1 MVDRTAGVRAAARE
15 EIETVG
21 KLPKDIESARSEA
34 EKLRREIEHHS
45 YRYYVLDS
53 PEISDQEYD
62 ELMRRLVEIES
73 AFPDLVTPDSPL
85 QKVGGAPREEFGQVR
100 HGVPMLSLNSIYTE
114 EEILEFD
121 GRVKR
126 ILKSEGEIAY
136 VAEPKID
143 GLAIELVYE
152 RGVLISGST
161 RGDGYVGE
169 DVTANLKTVRAV
181 PLRLRSGSVR
191 PPERVEVRGEVFM
204 ASRDFQ
210 RLNERREEEGEPRFA
225 NPRNAA
231 AGSLRQLDPKVT
243 GRRPL
248 DIFCYAVGA
257 LEGSEPE
264 SQWEVLSSL
273 ATWGLKTNPL
283 NKRCGSIGEAIAFF
297 RDLESRREGLAYE
310 IDGLVIKVDRR
321 DLQAE
326 LGEISRSPRW
336 AAAAK
341 FAPRRA
347 VTKILRIEVQV
358 GRTGVLTP
366 VAVME
371 PVRVGGVEVSR
382 ATLHNQ
388 DEIDR
393 KDVREGDTVVVQRA
407 GDVIPQ
413 VIEVVTDRRDGSER
427 PFRLPDRCP
436 VCGAEVDREEGEVAV
451 RCIGLD
457 CAAKIRE
464 TIRHFASK
472 GAMDIDGLGEK
483 TVSQLVDRGMV
494 EELSGIYYLTREQI
508 LGLDLFAEKSTG
520 NLLEAI
526 ERSKDKDLSRLIF
539 ALGIRHVGE
548 HLAKVLARRFASL
561 DDLAA
566 ASEEDLVEID
576 EVGPEVA
583 ASIRKFFDRPQNRE
597 VIERLKDAGVRM
609 RSGGQ
614 APEGPAEGER
624 RLDGLTFVFTGE
636 LESMTRSEAKR
647 LVESAGG
654 RATSGVS
661 GRTDYV
667 VVGSSPGSKLD
678 DAKKLGVKI
687 MTEGEFKKLVGER
700 GSETA

>member
-1 MVDRTAGVRAAARE
+1 MRKV
-15 EIETVG
+15 
-21 KLPKDIESARSEA
+21 PKDIESARAEV
-34 EKLRREIEHHS
+34 EKLRRKIEHHN

-53 PEISDQEYD
+53 PEIGDQEYD
-62 ELMRRLVEIES
+62 ALMRRLVEIEG
-73 AFPDLVTPDSPL
+73 AFPELVTPDSPS

-100 HGVPMLSLNSIYTE
+100 HSVAMLSLNSIYTE

-121 GRVKR
+121 ARVKKF
-126 ILKSEGEIAY
+126 LKSDEEITY

-152 RGVLISGST
+152 RGRFISGST

-181 PLRLRSGSVR
+181 PLRLRSSSL
-191 PPERVEVRGEVFM
+191 PLPERVEARGEVFM
-204 ASRDFQ
+204 ATRDFQ
-210 RLNERREEEGEPRFA
+210 RLNERREEEGAPRFA

-243 GRRPL
+243 EKRPL

-257 LEGSEPE
+257 LEGAAPE
-264 SQWEVLSSL
+264 TQWDLLSSF
-273 ATWGLKTNPL
+273 AEWGLKTNPL
-283 NKRCGSIGEAIAFF
+283 NSRCVGIGEAIAFY
-297 RDLESRREGLAYE
+297 RDLEAKREDLPYE

-321 DLQAE
+321 DLQGA

-347 VTKILRIEVQV
+347 VTKILEIEVQV

-393 KDVREGDTVVVQRA
+393 KDIREGDTVVVQRA

-413 VIEVVTDRRDGSER
+413 VIEVLAERRDGTER
-427 PFRLPDRCP
+427 PFKLPDRCP
-436 VCGAEVDREEGEVAV
+436 VCGAEVDREEDEVAV

-457 CAAKIRE
+457 CAAKIKE

-483 TVSQLVDRGMV
+483 TVSQLVDRGLV
-494 EELSGIYYLTREQI
+494 KELSGIYYLTGEQI
-508 LGLDLFAEKSTG
+508 LGLDLFAEKSTN

-526 ERSKDKDLSRLIF
+526 ERSKNKELSRLIF

-548 HLAKVLARRFASL
+548 HLAQVLARRFASI

-566 ASEEDLVEID
+566 ASEEDLVAID
-576 EVGPEVA
+576 EIGPEVA
-583 ASIRKFFDRPQNRE
+583 ASIRKFFDRSQNRE
-597 VIERLKDAGVRM
+597 VLERLKEAGVRM
-609 RSGGQ
+609 KEERQ
-614 APEGPAEGER
+614 EPESPGEGER
-624 RLDGLTFVFTGE
+624 ALQGLTFVFTGE
-636 LESMTRSEAKR
+636 LESMTRAEAKR
-647 LVESAGG
+647 IVESAGG
-654 RATSGVS
+654 RATSSVS

-667 VVGSSPGSKLD
+667 VTGSSPGSKLEE
-678 DAKKLGVKI
+678 ARRLGVKTI
-687 MTEGEFKKLVGER
+687 SEDEFKKLVAER
-700 GSETA
+700 GKGGA